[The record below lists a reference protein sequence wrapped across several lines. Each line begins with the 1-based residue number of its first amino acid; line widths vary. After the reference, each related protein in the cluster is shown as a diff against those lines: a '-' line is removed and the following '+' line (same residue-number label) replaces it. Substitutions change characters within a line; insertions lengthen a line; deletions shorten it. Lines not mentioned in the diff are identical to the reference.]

1 MENPVMVEATRG
13 NQQESRHR
21 GVAAVVDSLGHVI
34 RSWGNIY
41 DPVFGRSSLKFIQAL
56 PLIETGAAD
65 AFNLSPQ
72 EIALACSSHNGEE
85 MHIRALEIWLHK
97 IGKNERVLDCGLPQ
111 HLNSSPTAT

>member
-21 GVAAVVDSLGHVI
+21 GVAAVVDSLGHIV

-41 DPVFGRSSLKFIQAL
+41 DPIFGRSALKFIQAL
-56 PLIETGAAD
+56 PLIESGAAD

-72 EIALACSSHNGEE
+72 EIALASS
-85 MHIRALEIWLHK
+85 
-97 IGKNERVLDCGLPQ
+97 
-111 HLNSSPTAT
+111 